1 MGFSPD
7 GSAERLV
14 LRAIDGARHSIRVA
28 AYVFTASAV
37 TKALVA
43 AHKRGVEVRVLLD
56 WRANFEDERRYARH
70 AIGALVL
77 AGVPVRTID
86 VYPIFHDKYM
96 VIDDRTVQTGSYN
109 YTVAAARHNA
119 ENALVVWNNPA
130 LAKTYAHDW
139 EANWRLGRP
148 VPYGF

>member
-14 LRAIDGARHSIRVA
+14 LRAIDGAQRSIRVA

-119 ENALVVWNNPA
+119 ENALVVWNDPA
-130 LAKTYAHDW
+130 LAQAYDHDW
-139 EANWRLGRP
+139 EANWRLGKP
-148 VPYGF
+148 APHGF